1 MERTFKLEIITPYR
15 IFYSGSAE
23 MLVVN
28 TTDGELGILCDHE
41 PCVASVNIGA
51 ARIRIDG
58 ATKTAAFS
66 EGFLEMEGNR
76 VTVLVGAAEWPEEID
91 VARAGRALSR
101 ANERIKEH
109 SMPLITRRSE
119 VAARRAKTRLK
130 IAALAQ
136 KE

>member
-23 MLVVN
+23 MLIVN
-28 TTDGELGILCDHE
+28 TSDGELGILADHE
-41 PCVASVNIGA
+41 PCVASVHIGA
-51 ARIRIDG
+51 ARILIDG
-58 ATKTAAFS
+58 VWKVASFS

-91 VARAGRALSR
+91 VARAERALSR
-101 ANERIKEH
+101 ANERIREN
-109 SMPLITRRSE
+109 SVPLITRRSE

-130 IAALAQ
+130 IAALVQ